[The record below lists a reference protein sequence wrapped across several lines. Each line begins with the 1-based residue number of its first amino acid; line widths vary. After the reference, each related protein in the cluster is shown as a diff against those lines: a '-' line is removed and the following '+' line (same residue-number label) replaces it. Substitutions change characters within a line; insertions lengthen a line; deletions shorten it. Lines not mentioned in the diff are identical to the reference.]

1 MRHSRMTLPLAAA
14 LLPALAAPSLAAETA
29 AERAWDPSAAC
40 LTAVQGGLEGG
51 SRCLGDQV
59 GRVLLD
65 EAARFATRQGRTAFG
80 DGFRLVH
87 RMSWSPLGKGLAG
100 DLDAVI
106 PLASRGS
113 ARTGADPEQLGGS
126 AFFLQQGVTRWT
138 DKHGFRRNDV
148 RLGTAFRFASP
159 GFAGADVWG
168 ASALVQQNVE
178 RGHQRLVVGADFAGR
193 WGEASLQ
200 HFVPTTDWRPGRA
213 GYEERAL
220 GGTEASLRF
229 DLTSTVTLDTAVG
242 RWERDEAGRSSIDG
256 RLGLGWRPHSYLR
269 LDAGTGV
276 GPDADPGSFL
286 VSLDVPFGGA
296 SRTPKWEGLGTLAAA
311 DAPRDIWRPVE
322 NVGRIRTAE
331 RVAPQDGQVEG
342 VSARFLQSSVS
353 PGDTVEVEVSL
364 SEPAPADMR
373 LSVRLAPG
381 GGNNPAVAGVDY
393 TDEPAMVTIRRGATT
408 GRVTFHLPEN
418 PALDTD
424 RTLSVTV
431 ARAA

>member
-29 AERAWDPSAAC
+29 AERAWDRSAAC

-87 RMSWSPLGKGLAG
+87 RMSWSPLGNGLAG

-168 ASALVQQNVE
+168 ASALMQQNVE

-322 NVGRIRTAE
+322 NLGRIRTVE
-331 RVAPQDGQVEG
+331 RVAPQDGQEG
-342 VSARFLQSSVS
+342 GISVRFLQSSAS
-353 PGDTVEVEVSL
+353 TGADILVEVSL
-364 SEPAPADMR
+364 SAPASEDVR

-381 GGNNPAVAGVDY
+381 SGDHPAVAGVDY
-393 TDEPAMVTIRRGATT
+393 VDLPSNVTIRRGTT
-408 GRVTFHLPEN
+408 SQRVSFQLLHN
-418 PALDTD
+418 PNLDTD
-424 RTLSVTV
+424 RILSVAVTRV
-431 ARAA
+431 I